1 MNESLKQA
9 IKVLRL
15 LWNKRWLVWSVTAVI
30 CVVSWVGV
38 YLMPNQYQSMARVF
52 INTDTML
59 TPLLRGLAV
68 DSNTRERLA
77 ETTRRT
83 LLSRPNLEKVVRETD
98 MDLDV
103 DSPEEMEGLL
113 ASLGARV
120 SVEGGKRNNIYVISY
135 TDKNPVLAKKV
146 VDAFLSIFV
155 ESTLGVARSDNSV
168 TERFIEEQ
176 IKEYEARLIAA
187 ENKLKKFKQSNM
199 GLMPSDAGG
208 YFTRLQA
215 ERDRL
220 EQARLELNESIQ
232 QRDEL
237 KRQVRGEA
245 LDSHRLAAVA
255 EQANEYDERIKGM
268 EVRLDDLL
276 LQFTELHP
284 DVISLKNSIEALEQ
298 QKEDKA
304 AEQEFLADSGSVVD
318 AGVSSVVVSPE
329 LRAALGTV
337 EAKVSALQV
346 RVSEY
351 EKRTA
356 KLEDMV
362 DTIPEV
368 EAEFAR
374 LNRDY
379 SVNRNNYEELVNR
392 RESAKISR
400 DADQSVDNMQFQIV
414 DPPVE
419 ALVPGGPNRTFL
431 YTLALFGGVGI
442 AGFVAWYL
450 GQIRPAFYDQR
461 ELRDYSG
468 LPVYGGVA
476 LIMTTGQL
484 VKQRF
489 DGMSFALACAVL
501 LIVYGALVALQVMNV
516 T

>member
-1 MNESLKQA
+1 MNESLKQV
-9 IKVLRL
+9 IKILRL
-15 LWNKRWLVWSVTAVI
+15 LWNKRWLVWLLTAVI
-30 CVVSWVGV
+30 CAGAWVGV
-38 YLMPNQYQSMARVF
+38 YMMPNQYQSMARVF

-59 TPLLRGLAV
+59 TPLLKGLAV
-68 DSNTRERLA
+68 DGNARERLA

-103 DSPEEMEGLL
+103 ESPEEMERLL

-120 SVEGGKRNNIYVISY
+120 SVEGGKRDNIYVISY
-135 TDKNPVLAKKV
+135 TDKSPLLAKKV
-146 VDAFLSIFV
+146 VDTLLSIFV

-176 IKEYEARLIAA
+176 IAEYEARLVVA
-187 ENKLKKFKQSNM
+187 EDKLKVFKQKNM

-220 EQARLELNESIQ
+220 EQARLELNEGIQ
-232 QRDEL
+232 RRDEL
-237 KRQVRGEA
+237 KRQIRGEA
-245 LDSHRLAAVA
+245 LDSQRQAVA
-255 EQANEYDERIKGM
+255 VEEADEYDERIKSM

-284 DVISLKNSIEALEQ
+284 DVVSLKSSIEVLKQ

-304 AEQEFLADSGSVVD
+304 AEREFMEDSGATVEAD
-318 AGVSSVVVSPE
+318 MGGAVSQE
-329 LRAALGTV
+329 LRIALGTI
-337 EAKVSALQV
+337 EAEVSALQV
-346 RVSEY
+346 RVLEY
-351 EKRTA
+351 EKRML
-356 KLEDMV
+356 KLEAMV
-362 DTIPEV
+362 DTIPAV
-368 EAEFAR
+368 EAKFAR

-379 SVNRNNYEELVNR
+379 NVNRKNYDELVNR

-400 DADQSVDNMQFQIV
+400 DADQSVDNIQFKIV
-414 DPPVE
+414 DPPME
-419 ALVPGGPNRTFL
+419 SLVPTGPNRTFL

-450 GQIRPAFYDQR
+450 GQLRPAFYDQR

-484 VKQRF
+484 VKRRF
-489 DGMSFALACAVL
+489 DGVSFALASTVL
-501 LIVYGALVALQVMNV
+501 FIAYGALVALQMMNL